1 MITGELVKQIP
12 LFAALPDNE
21 TASIAARAAD
31 VHVRR
36 DEWLLLEGQTPAF
49 FGLLEG
55 KIAVFK
61 SMAGRDQHV
70 YDYGV
75 GDYFGEVPLLLGSPA
90 IAGLRAMEP
99 SRVMRLDAN
108 DFHDLIT
115 HCRVL
120 NAEIMKTMAK
130 RVGMLQQLSVE
141 TPTSLVTLI
150 GHHSDSA
157 CHDLRDFLSRN
168 HVGFTWLDLDN
179 PECVVQSIERSL
191 LAPEFAG
198 SSIAPSDLGA
208 EMFPLLIFPDGRR
221 LECPSFRELAN
232 ALDLQT
238 DPMHETYDLVI
249 VGSGPAGLAAAV
261 YGASE
266 GLRTLAVERVA
277 CGGQAGTSSRIENYL
292 GFPAGLSGDELS
304 SRARQQAL
312 RFGAE
317 LLVARSVV
325 EIEPGDP
332 TRGESSLHSI
342 ELEDGTRVD
351 AKAIVLATG
360 VQWRRLDTPGVDRF
374 TGNGVYYGAA
384 ATEARNL
391 RGRRIHLVGGG
402 NSAGQAA
409 MLFSSYADSVT
420 MLVRGRSLA
429 ASMSQYLI
437 DELASK
443 SNITIETEAEVVAV
457 EGAHELEAIEIAIGE
472 DGRRERRKSDALF
485 VFIGAHA
492 ETTWLPRDVIR
503 DQWSYVCTGRDVMD
517 LLQAQTT
524 SSWPLER
531 DPYLLETSVPGIFAV
546 GDVRHGSIKRVASG
560 VGEGS
565 MAIAFVHQYLA
576 ELKAPKNLT
585 STRGV

>member
-1 MITGELVKQIP
+1 
-12 LFAALPDNE
+12 
-21 TASIAARAAD
+21 
-31 VHVRR
+31 
-36 DEWLLLEGQTPAF
+36 
-49 FGLLEG
+49 
-55 KIAVFK
+55 
-61 SMAGRDQHV
+61 
-70 YDYGV
+70 
-75 GDYFGEVPLLLGSPA
+75 
-90 IAGLRAMEP
+90 
-99 SRVMRLDAN
+99 
-108 DFHDLIT
+108 
-115 HCRVL
+115 L
-120 NAEIMKTMAK
+120 NAEIMKTMTK
-130 RVGMLQQLSVE
+130 RVGMLQQLSVN
-141 TPTSLVTLI
+141 TPTSSVTLI
-150 GHHSDSA
+150 GHRTDGA
-157 CHDLRDFLSRN
+157 CHDVRDFLSRN
-168 HVGFTWLDLDN
+168 HVGYRWIDLDAHDCLQDLV
-179 PECVVQSIERSL
+179 ELHL
-191 LAPEFAG
+191 LAPEQ
-198 SSIAPSDLGA
+198 LGGTITPGTLGVSA
-208 EMFPLLIFPDGRR
+208 LPLVVLTDGRR
-221 LECPSFRELAN
+221 MEAPSFRELAN

-238 DPMHETYDLVI
+238 TPTRETYDVVI

-266 GLRTLAVERVA
+266 GLCTLAVERIA

-304 SRARQQAL
+304 ARARQQAL

-325 EIEPGDP
+325 SIEAGDP
-332 TRGESSLHSI
+332 MVGDRALHTI
-342 ELEDGTRVD
+342 ELEDGARVF
-351 AKAIVLATG
+351 AKAVVLATG
-360 VQWRRLDTPGVDRF
+360 VQWRRLNVPGIDRLA
-374 TGNGVYYGAA
+374 GHGVYYGAA

-391 RGRRIHLVGGG
+391 RGFTVHLVGGG

-420 MLVRGRSLA
+420 MLVRGPSLA

-443 SNITIETEAEVVAV
+443 ENVTFETDAEVVGVDGDTALESIEV
-457 EGAHELEAIEIAIGE
+457 ATGA
-472 DGRRERRKSDALF
+472 DRRRDRRKSDALF

-492 ETTWLPRDVIR
+492 ETSWLPTDVIR

-524 SSWPLER
+524 TSWPLER

-576 ELKAPKNLT
+576 ELNASRPLIAK
-585 STRGV
+585 R